1 MKKVIEQIE
10 KNHEQMFH
18 YLRNIV
24 EQESFS
30 ADKERLDSLALWLSD
45 TFKELIGGKT
55 EIIEVEKYGN
65 HVRCEWGEGDGQIL
79 ILSHF
84 DTVWPIGTLK
94 KMPFRV
100 EGDRVSGPGVFDM
113 KGGLIQ
119 GVFALKAIRD
129 AGIALS
135 KKVVVLFDSDEEIGN
150 PSSRFYIE
158 QEAKKSDRVFVL
170 EPGMTIEGGLKTAR
184 KGVGIYR
191 MEVTG
196 IPSHSGVDPEK
207 GVSAIDELAHQII
220 WLHGQTDFT
229 TGTTINV
236 GKISGGSATNVIAE
250 KAVAEIDV
258 RGKTTEELERV
269 HNMLMELEPLNERT
283 KLIMSGDI
291 NRMPLERTEHVQ
303 EMFQTAKRIAKEHLG
318 VELVE
323 KETGGGSDGNLT
335 APFAP
340 TLDGLGAV
348 GDGAH
353 ANHEHLLLSRMNERC
368 ALLAGLIMNYAG
380 VQKEEGVEAEQSR
393 RS

>member
-1 MKKVIEQIE
+1 MKNIIGQIE
-10 KNHEQMFH
+10 RNHEQMIH

-24 EQESFS
+24 EHESFS
-30 ADKERLDSLALWLSD
+30 ADKERLDSLALWLAD
-45 TFKELIGGKT
+45 AFEELVGGKT
-55 EIIEVEKYGN
+55 EIIEVEDYGN

-79 ILSHF
+79 ILAHF

-94 KMPFRV
+94 EMPFRI

-119 GVFALKAIRD
+119 GLFALKAIRE
-129 AGIALS
+129 AGIQLN
-135 KKVVVLFDSDEEIGN
+135 KKVVVFFDSDEEIGN

-158 QEAKKSDRVFVL
+158 LEAKKSDCVFVL
-170 EPGMTIEGGLKTAR
+170 EPGMTLEGGLKTSR

-220 WLHGQTDFT
+220 KLHGQTDFA

-250 KAVAEIDV
+250 RAVAEIDV

-269 HNMLMELEPLNERT
+269 HNMLMELEPVKERA
-283 KLIMSGDI
+283 KLVMSGDI
-291 NRMPLERTEHVQ
+291 NRMPLERTEQVQ
-303 EMFQTAKRIAKEHLG
+303 EMFRTAKGIAEEHLG

-368 ALLAGLIMNYAG
+368 ALLAGLIVNYAG
-380 VQKEEGVEAEQSR
+380 IKEEKAALTEDSR